1 MIVSEKSPRPS
12 YSTGISN
19 ERRDSTSSTT
29 SPPSYE
35 TVVAAGH
42 ASAITSDKKK
52 DNDEPLHR
60 SHSNDSSQ
68 TLSSSIPHPKGEGI
82 YTEIPPAFERVPVVQ
97 NFKAFSPIDV
107 AISGSARSLDK
118 GLPSGIPQTSQE
130 PHPFEQRDIS
140 DSDWNRFIQDLRDG
154 TTLPKYLGPR
164 VLVPAIIGIGLGAYL
179 INKAIKV
186 KVRAKKLEYAI
197 SLINTWNQSFF
208 FPRRVEVVLMRGE
221 QKLTTAEPIAETQ
234 KLKSRN
240 DQSSESISKDLGS
253 TSKEYHCCRQ
263 PQVPLKLMVI
273 SIAQPA

>member
-12 YSTGISN
+12 YSTGDSN

-52 DNDEPLHR
+52 DNDSEPLHR

-68 TLSSSIPHPKGEGI
+68 TLSSSIPRPKGEGI

-140 DSDWNRFIQDLRDG
+140 DSDWNRYR
-154 TTLPKYLGPR
+154 
-164 VLVPAIIGIGLGAYL
+164 LV
-179 INKAIKV
+179 
-186 KVRAKKLEYAI
+186 
-197 SLINTWNQSFF
+197 
-208 FPRRVEVVLMRGE
+208 
-221 QKLTTAEPIAETQ
+221 
-234 KLKSRN
+234 
-240 DQSSESISKDLGS
+240 
-253 TSKEYHCCRQ
+253 
-263 PQVPLKLMVI
+263 
-273 SIAQPA
+273 